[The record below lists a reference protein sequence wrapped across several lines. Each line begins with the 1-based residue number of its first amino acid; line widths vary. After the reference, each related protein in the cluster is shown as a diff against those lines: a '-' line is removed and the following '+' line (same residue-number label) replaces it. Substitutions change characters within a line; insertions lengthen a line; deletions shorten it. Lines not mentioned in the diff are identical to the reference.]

1 MKDILKILEK
11 IRGEN
16 MTKAIDSNITDSEW
30 EVMRVVWAQ
39 NKTTSKDI
47 RDIIENKKNW
57 KPATTKTLIGR
68 LVDKGVLNTEKDG
81 NKYIYSTNLKES
93 DFLKSTLEQTF
104 DNICNKDI
112 GKIIA
117 DLISKSTIS
126 TTFAPVLNSKL
137 PVSLAVG
144 IVVTIGDAL
153 APHSQP
159 NFSQKPQY

>member
-1 MKDILKILEK
+1 
-11 IRGEN
+11 
-16 MTKAIDSNITDSEW
+16 MTKTMDSNITDSEW

-57 KPATTKTLIGR
+57 KPGTTKTLIR
-68 LVDKGVLNTEKDG
+68 KLVDKGVLNTEKDG

-117 DLISKSTIS
+117 DLISK
-126 TTFAPVLNSKL
+126 
-137 PVSLAVG
+137 
-144 IVVTIGDAL
+144 
-153 APHSQP
+153 
-159 NFSQKPQY
+159 

>member
-1 MKDILKILEK
+1 
-11 IRGEN
+11 

-81 NKYIYSTNLKES
+81 NKYIYSTDLKES

-104 DNICNKDI
+104 NNICSKDV

-117 DLISKSTIS
+117 DLISKSTLSFRDIEELEE
-126 TTFAPVLNSKL
+126 VLEMKKKN
-137 PVSLAVG
+137 AVEEVQCNCVPG
-144 IVVTIGDAL
+144 
-153 APHSQP
+153 QC
-159 NFSQKPQY
+159 NC

>member
-11 IRGEN
+11 FRGEN
-16 MTKAIDSNITDSEW
+16 MTKAIDLNITDSEW

-47 RDIIENKKNW
+47 RDTIENKKNW

-81 NKYIYSTNLKES
+81 NKYIYSTDLKES
-93 DFLKSTLEQTF
+93 DFIKSTLEQTF
-104 DNICNKDI
+104 NNICSKDV

-117 DLISKSTIS
+117 DLISKSTLSFRDIEELEE
-126 TTFAPVLNSKL
+126 VLEMKKKN
-137 PVSLAVG
+137 AVDEVQCNCVPG
-144 IVVTIGDAL
+144 
-153 APHSQP
+153 QC
-159 NFSQKPQY
+159 NC

>member
-11 IRGEN
+11 FRGEN
-16 MTKAIDSNITDSEW
+16 MTKAFDSNITDSEW

-81 NKYIYSTNLKES
+81 NKYIYSTDLKES

-104 DNICNKDI
+104 NNICSKDV

-117 DLISKSTIS
+117 DLISKSTLSFRDIEELEE
-126 TTFAPVLNSKL
+126 VLEMKKKN
-137 PVSLAVG
+137 AVDEVQCNCVPG
-144 IVVTIGDAL
+144 
-153 APHSQP
+153 QC
-159 NFSQKPQY
+159 NC

>member
-1 MKDILKILEK
+1 MKGILKILEK
-11 IRGEN
+11 FRGEN

-81 NKYIYSTNLKES
+81 NKYIYSTDLKES

-104 DNICNKDI
+104 NNICSKDV

-117 DLISKSTIS
+117 DLISKSTLSFRDIEELEE
-126 TTFAPVLNSKL
+126 VLEMKKRMQLTKCN
-137 PVSLAVG
+137 V
-144 IVVTIGDAL
+144 IVFQVNVTVN
-153 APHSQP
+153 Q
-159 NFSQKPQY
+159 Q

>member
-1 MKDILKILEK
+1 
-11 IRGEN
+11 

-81 NKYIYSTNLKES
+81 NKYIYSTDLKES
-93 DFLKSTLEQTF
+93 DFLKSRLEQTF
-104 DNICNKDI
+104 NNICSKDV

-117 DLISKSTIS
+117 DLISKSTLSFRDIEELEE
-126 TTFAPVLNSKL
+126 VLEMKKKN
-137 PVSLAVG
+137 AVDEVQCNCVPG
-144 IVVTIGDAL
+144 QCNCVPG
-153 APHSQP
+153 QC
-159 NFSQKPQY
+159 NC

>member
-57 KPATTKTLIGR
+57 KPGTTKTLIR
-68 LVDKGVLNTEKDG
+68 KLVDKGVLNTEKDG
-81 NKYIYSTNLKES
+81 NKYIYSTNLKER

-104 DNICNKDI
+104 DNICNKDV

-117 DLISKSTIS
+117 DLISKSTLNYLDIEELEK
-126 TTFAPVLNSKL
+126 VLEMKKED
-137 PVSLAVG
+137 AVD
-144 IVVTIGDAL
+144 VVPCNCVPG
-153 APHSQP
+153 QC
-159 NFSQKPQY
+159 NC

>member
-11 IRGEN
+11 FRGEN

-81 NKYIYSTNLKES
+81 NKYIYSTDLKES

-104 DNICNKDI
+104 NNICSKDV

-117 DLISKSTIS
+117 DLISKSTLSFRDIEELEE
-126 TTFAPVLNSKL
+126 VLEMKKKN
-137 PVSLAVG
+137 AVDEVQCNCVPG
-144 IVVTIGDAL
+144 
-153 APHSQP
+153 QC
-159 NFSQKPQY
+159 NC

>member
-1 MKDILKILEK
+1 MKGILKILEK

-81 NKYIYSTNLKES
+81 NKYIYSTDLKES

-104 DNICNKDI
+104 NNICSKDV

-117 DLISKSTIS
+117 DLISKSTLSFRDIEELEE
-126 TTFAPVLNSKL
+126 VLEMKKKN
-137 PVSLAVG
+137 AVDEVQCNCVPG
-144 IVVTIGDAL
+144 
-153 APHSQP
+153 QC
-159 NFSQKPQY
+159 NC

>member
-1 MKDILKILEK
+1 
-11 IRGEN
+11 
-16 MTKAIDSNITDSEW
+16 MTKVIDSNITDSEW

-81 NKYIYSTNLKES
+81 NKYIYSTDLKES

-104 DNICNKDI
+104 NNICSKDV

-117 DLISKSTIS
+117 DLISKSTLSFRDIEELEE
-126 TTFAPVLNSKL
+126 VLEMKKKN
-137 PVSLAVG
+137 AVDEVQCNCVPG
-144 IVVTIGDAL
+144 
-153 APHSQP
+153 QC
-159 NFSQKPQY
+159 NC

>member
-1 MKDILKILEK
+1 MKGILKILEK

-57 KPATTKTLIGR
+57 KPGTTKTLIR
-68 LVDKGVLNTEKDG
+68 KLVDKGVLNTEKDG

-93 DFLKSTLEQTF
+93 DFLKSTLEQIF
-104 DNICNKDI
+104 DNICNKDV
-112 GKIIA
+112 GKIIV
-117 DLISKSTIS
+117 DLISKSTLNYLDIEELEK
-126 TTFAPVLNSKL
+126 VLEMKKED
-137 PVSLAVG
+137 AVD
-144 IVVTIGDAL
+144 VVPCNCVPG
-153 APHSQP
+153 QC
-159 NFSQKPQY
+159 NC

>member
-1 MKDILKILEK
+1 
-11 IRGEN
+11 

-81 NKYIYSTNLKES
+81 NKYIYSTDLKES

-104 DNICNKDI
+104 NNICSKDV

-117 DLISKSTIS
+117 DLISKSTLSFRDIEELEE
-126 TTFAPVLNSKL
+126 VLEMKKRMQLTKCN
-137 PVSLAVG
+137 V
-144 IVVTIGDAL
+144 IVFQVNVTVN
-153 APHSQP
+153 Q
-159 NFSQKPQY
+159 Q

>member
-30 EVMRVVWAQ
+30 EGMRVVWAQ

-57 KPATTKTLIGR
+57 KPGTTKTLIR
-68 LVDKGVLNTEKDG
+68 KLVDKGVLNTEKDG

-93 DFLKSTLEQTF
+93 DFLKSTLEQIF
-104 DNICNKDI
+104 DNICNKDV
-112 GKIIA
+112 GKIIV
-117 DLISKSTIS
+117 DLISKSTLNYLDIEELEK
-126 TTFAPVLNSKL
+126 VLEMKKED
-137 PVSLAVG
+137 AVD
-144 IVVTIGDAL
+144 VVPCNCVPG
-153 APHSQP
+153 QC
-159 NFSQKPQY
+159 NC

>member
-1 MKDILKILEK
+1 MKEILKILEK
-11 IRGEN
+11 FRGEN

-81 NKYIYSTNLKES
+81 NKYIYSTDLKES

-104 DNICNKDI
+104 NNICSKDV

-117 DLISKSTIS
+117 DLISKSTLSFRDIEELEE
-126 TTFAPVLNSKL
+126 VLEMKKKN
-137 PVSLAVG
+137 AVDEVQCNCVPG
-144 IVVTIGDAL
+144 
-153 APHSQP
+153 QC
-159 NFSQKPQY
+159 NC

>member
-11 IRGEN
+11 FRGEN

-81 NKYIYSTNLKES
+81 NKYIYSTDLKKS

-104 DNICNKDI
+104 NNICSKDV

-117 DLISKSTIS
+117 DLISKSTLSFRDIEELEE
-126 TTFAPVLNSKL
+126 VLEMKKKN
-137 PVSLAVG
+137 AVDEVQCNCVPG
-144 IVVTIGDAL
+144 
-153 APHSQP
+153 QC
-159 NFSQKPQY
+159 NC

>member
-1 MKDILKILEK
+1 MKEILKILEK
-11 IRGEN
+11 FRGEN
-16 MTKAIDSNITDSEW
+16 MTKVIDSNITDSEW

-81 NKYIYSTNLKES
+81 NKYIYSTDLKES

-104 DNICNKDI
+104 NNICSKDV

-117 DLISKSTIS
+117 DLISKSTLSFRDIEELEE
-126 TTFAPVLNSKL
+126 VLEMKKKN
-137 PVSLAVG
+137 AVDEVQCNCVPG
-144 IVVTIGDAL
+144 
-153 APHSQP
+153 QC
-159 NFSQKPQY
+159 NC

>member
-1 MKDILKILEK
+1 MTMK
-11 IRGEN
+11 
-16 MTKAIDSNITDSEW
+16 IDSNITDSEW

-117 DLISKSTIS
+117 DLISKSTLSYIDIEELEK
-126 TTFAPVLNSKL
+126 VLEMKKED
-137 PVSLAVG
+137 AVD
-144 IVVTIGDAL
+144 VVPCNCVPG
-153 APHSQP
+153 QCMC
-159 NFSQKPQY
+159 

>member
-1 MKDILKILEK
+1 MKGILKILEK
-11 IRGEN
+11 FRGEN

-81 NKYIYSTNLKES
+81 NKYIYSTDLKES

-104 DNICNKDI
+104 NNICSKDV

-117 DLISKSTIS
+117 DLISKSTLSFRDIEELEE
-126 TTFAPVLNSKL
+126 VLEMKKKN
-137 PVSLAVG
+137 AVDEVQCNCVPG
-144 IVVTIGDAL
+144 
-153 APHSQP
+153 QC
-159 NFSQKPQY
+159 NC

>member
-81 NKYIYSTNLKES
+81 NKYIYSTDLKES

-104 DNICNKDI
+104 NNICSKDV

-117 DLISKSTIS
+117 DLISKSTLSFRDIEELEE
-126 TTFAPVLNSKL
+126 VLEMKKKN
-137 PVSLAVG
+137 AVDEVQCNCVPG
-144 IVVTIGDAL
+144 
-153 APHSQP
+153 QC
-159 NFSQKPQY
+159 NC

>member
-11 IRGEN
+11 FRGEN

-47 RDIIENKKNW
+47 RDIIENKKNL

-81 NKYIYSTNLKES
+81 NKYIYSTDLKKS

-104 DNICNKDI
+104 NNICSKDV

-117 DLISKSTIS
+117 DLISKSTLSFRDIEELEE
-126 TTFAPVLNSKL
+126 VLEMKKKN
-137 PVSLAVG
+137 AVDEVQCNCVPG
-144 IVVTIGDAL
+144 
-153 APHSQP
+153 QC
-159 NFSQKPQY
+159 NC

>member
-11 IRGEN
+11 FRGEN
-16 MTKAIDSNITDSEW
+16 MTKVIDSNITDSEW

-81 NKYIYSTNLKES
+81 NKYIYSTDLKES

-104 DNICNKDI
+104 NNICSKDV

-117 DLISKSTIS
+117 DLISKSTLSFRDIEELEE
-126 TTFAPVLNSKL
+126 VLEMKKKN
-137 PVSLAVG
+137 AVDEVQCNCVPG
-144 IVVTIGDAL
+144 
-153 APHSQP
+153 QC
-159 NFSQKPQY
+159 NC

>member
-11 IRGEN
+11 FRGEN

-57 KPATTKTLIGR
+57 KPTTTKTLIGR

-81 NKYIYSTNLKES
+81 NKYIYSTDLKES

-104 DNICNKDI
+104 NNICSKDV

-117 DLISKSTIS
+117 DLISKSTLSFRDIEELEE
-126 TTFAPVLNSKL
+126 VLEMKKKN
-137 PVSLAVG
+137 AVDEVQCNCVPG
-144 IVVTIGDAL
+144 
-153 APHSQP
+153 QC
-159 NFSQKPQY
+159 NC

>member
-11 IRGEN
+11 FRGEN
-16 MTKAIDSNITDSEW
+16 MTKVIDSNITDSEW

-81 NKYIYSTNLKES
+81 NKYIYSTDLKES

-104 DNICNKDI
+104 NNICSKDV

-117 DLISKSTIS
+117 DLISKSTLSFRDIEELEE
-126 TTFAPVLNSKL
+126 VLEMKKKN
-137 PVSLAVG
+137 AVDEVQCTCVPG
-144 IVVTIGDAL
+144 
-153 APHSQP
+153 QC
-159 NFSQKPQY
+159 NC